1 MVFADNDDD
10 DVDDVDDDNDDYI
23 VNDDNDDD
31 DVDDNGSRLWELDW
45 LGLRCCGGGS
55 REPAGRREVRGGI
68 LQCIDT
74 MRAIIIL
81 QCNTLIQ
88 TTRGGLERA
97 LQ

>member
-1 MVFADNDDD
+1 MVFADNDDHY
-10 DVDDVDDDNDDYI
+10 VDDDDDDI
-23 VNDDNDDD
+23 VNDDD

-74 MRAIIIL
+74 MHAIMHT
-81 QCNTLIQ
+81 TLVYNAI
-88 TTRGGLERA
+88 R
-97 LQ
+97 

>member
-1 MVFADNDDD
+1 MLGNH
-10 DVDDVDDDNDDYI
+10 DNDDYI

-74 MRAIIIL
+74 MHAIMHTIL

-88 TTRGGLERA
+88 TTRGGSEGA

>member
-10 DVDDVDDDNDDYI
+10 YVDDNG
-23 VNDDNDDD
+23 

-55 REPAGRREVRGGI
+55 REPGGRREVRGGI

-74 MRAIIIL
+74 MLRAIMHTIL
-81 QCNTLIQ
+81 VYNAI
-88 TTRGGLERA
+88 R
-97 LQ
+97 

>member
-10 DVDDVDDDNDDYI
+10 DHGDDDDDI

-74 MRAIIIL
+74 MHAIMHTIL

-88 TTRGGLERA
+88 TTRGGSEGA

>member
-10 DVDDVDDDNDDYI
+10 YVDDHDDDYDNDDDI

-74 MRAIIIL
+74 MHAIMHT
-81 QCNTLIQ
+81 TLVYNAI
-88 TTRGGLERA
+88 R
-97 LQ
+97 

>member
-1 MVFADNDDD
+1 MIFADNDDY
-10 DVDDVDDDNDDYI
+10 VDDDDDDDDNDDDI
-23 VNDDNDDD
+23 VNDDD

-74 MRAIIIL
+74 MHAIMHT
-81 QCNTLIQ
+81 TLVYNAI
-88 TTRGGLERA
+88 R
-97 LQ
+97 